1 MHDCNECN
9 LCDPDGV
16 FVAKCNAPMAII
28 IELTAPQ
35 TVNGER
41 ASWQSLWTLV
51 RLHYLQLA
59 DPASPLLRLAELR
72 QQFPGARNLRMCIS
86 RAYRDFA
93 AWGVQAGWGED
104 TVRDPRLLNTEG
116 RSQGP
121 FWLARGAAQE
131 IECRLSDK
139 PAALRDIAAFL
150 GIDRATA
157 RGAAPPTARNHVEYW
172 IALGGAQQAVRD
184 GRFLSALGKDGDP
197 SQGALAGYKAAA
209 ALAKSH
215 MQKSMAVLGEAGV
228 WRRLDDLATARRT
241 LNKLRKAVKEIGP
254 GENGYLDAMEQI
266 LTAWCAY
273 SQRDLGA
280 TEAILQ
286 AMRQHA
292 ARDLVVR
299 YHPRVRFE
307 WHNLSA
313 LIDHA
318 RALSGVHTENPARE
332 CHAKAALE
340 HFDHALQAAFE
351 LGSLDAAQQVA
362 ANTGLAIWLFSGE
375 NLLDKV
381 AGQSHWHDERQA
393 LRWLLFSE
401 WLCRCAGAS
410 SYSVWNAIYLM
421 RIARAKCPHER
432 HPPLQT
438 FRLYQPLAPL
448 SLADAS
454 GPGNMLELNALLPTS
469 WYALAEQLC
478 VALHRGAVRY
488 RLLQRCGL
496 LLEFAWFATHAGDV
510 RAASDAL
517 AGLQREMREL
527 PPSDRAYFVLALDGM
542 PLEVL

>member
-1 MHDCNECN
+1 MAECN
-9 LCDPDGV
+9 
-16 FVAKCNAPMAII
+16 AIMAII

-41 ASWQSLWTLV
+41 ASWQSLWMLV
-51 RLHYLQLA
+51 RLHFLQQT

-72 QQFPGARNLRMCIS
+72 QQFPGARNLRMCVS

-93 AWGVQAGWGED
+93 AWGVHAGWGED
-104 TVRDPRLLNTEG
+104 NTRDPRLLNTEG

-121 FWLARGAAQE
+121 FWLARGSVQG
-131 IECRLSDK
+131 IECRIHGK
-139 PAALRDIAAFL
+139 PAEPGDIAAFL
-150 GIDRATA
+150 GIDSAAA
-157 RGAAPPTARNHVEYW
+157 RGAAPPAARNHVEYW
-172 IALGGAQQAVRD
+172 IALGGAQQAVRE
-184 GRFLSALGKDGDP
+184 GRFLSALGKNGDP

-209 ALAKSH
+209 TLARSH
-215 MQKSMAVLGEAGV
+215 LQKSMAVLGEAGV

-286 AMRQHA
+286 AMRRHA

-318 RALSGVHTENPARE
+318 RALSGGRTERQAHLS
-332 CHAKAALE
+332 HAEAALE

-362 ANTGLAIWLFSGE
+362 ANTGLAIWLFSSE
-375 NLLDKV
+375 NLLDRR
-381 AGQSHWHDERQA
+381 AGQSHGHDESQA

-432 HPPLQT
+432 HPSLQT
-438 FRLYQPLAPL
+438 FRLYQPLAPQ
-448 SLADAS
+448 SLAHAS
-454 GPGNMLELNALLPTS
+454 GPGNMPELIALLPAS
-469 WYALAEQLC
+469 WHALAAQLC
-478 VALHRGAVRY
+478 EALHRGAVRY
-488 RLLQRCGL
+488 RLLQRCGI

-510 RAASDAL
+510 RAASEAL
-517 AGLQREMREL
+517 VDLQREMREL
-527 PPSDRAYFVLALDGM
+527 PPSDRAYFVQALEGM
-542 PLEVL
+542 PAEVL